1 MTLKKGIVWSQK
13 KMRPQSVRLAGGKY
27 NPIMQ
32 KVMSNQKIAK
42 ALDQPR
48 ERKEFFGMLKS
59 VSKDGVYQKELRKL
73 FGDLR
78 SGKVRSRTIN
88 AKELRTIAKEI
99 FPDSKRRYIF
109 SGPAATEKSGSTYT
123 QVDPSAKN
131 SASENTNAGRQSS
144 FIRYKPKKVSA
155 RATSSPAQG
164 VASLTPAK
172 MATIMNRIRE
182 NGGGS
187 SENEGNDQPKGDF
200 SRAMEAT
207 KKSNRG

>member
-1 MTLKKGIVWSQK
+1 MTLKKGIVWSQR
-13 KMRPQSVRLAGGKY
+13 KMRPQNVRLAGGKY

-59 VSKDGVYQKELRKL
+59 VSKEGVYQKELRKL

-88 AKELRTIAKEI
+88 AKELRIIAKEI

-109 SGPAATEKSGSTYT
+109 SGPAATEKSGSKYT
-123 QVDPSAKN
+123 QVNPSAKN
-131 SASENTNAGRQSS
+131 SSSKDTNAGRQSS
-144 FIRYKPKKVSA
+144 FIRSRPGKVSA
-155 RATSSPAQG
+155 RSTSSPAKG
-164 VASLTPAK
+164 VASLTPMA
-172 MATIMNRIRE
+172 MATFRNKIRNLSKDE
-182 NGGGS
+182 GGEQEGGRFSKALKSMEEHKNG
-187 SENEGNDQPKGDF
+187 
-200 SRAMEAT
+200 
-207 KKSNRG
+207 

>member
-1 MTLKKGIVWSQK
+1 MTLKKGIIWSQK

-59 VSKDGVYQKELRKL
+59 VSKEGVYKKEMRKL

-88 AKELRTIAKEI
+88 AKELRIIAKEI

-109 SGPAATEKSGSTYT
+109 SGPAATEKSGSKYT
-123 QVDPSAKN
+123 QVNPSAKN
-131 SASENTNAGRQSS
+131 FAQENTGASRQSS
-144 FIRYKPKKVSA
+144 FARYKPKKV
-155 RATSSPAQG
+155 PAEISNAQM
-164 VASLTPAK
+164 TPMA
-172 MATIMNRIRE
+172 MATFRNKIRNLSKDE
-182 NGGGS
+182 GGEQEGGS
-187 SENEGNDQPKGDF
+187 F
-200 SRAMEAT
+200 SKALETVARN
-207 KKSNRG
+207 KRN